1 MEKLQLM
8 MMINILFRMI
18 GIESMFRLNIKEMV
32 HIISNRPSPALEMM
46 MMTWE
51 TPDEM
56 I

>member
-18 GIESMFRLNIKEMV
+18 GIESMFRLHIKEMV
-32 HIISNRPSPALEMM
+32 HISNRPSPALEMM